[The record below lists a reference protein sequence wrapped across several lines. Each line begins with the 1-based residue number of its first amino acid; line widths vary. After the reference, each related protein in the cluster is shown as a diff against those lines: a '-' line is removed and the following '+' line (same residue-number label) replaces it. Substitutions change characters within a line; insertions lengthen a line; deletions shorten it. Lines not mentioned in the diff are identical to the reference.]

1 MDEMPS
7 LNGLQKYTCRITT
20 WPWLGLKGQEPASW
34 IVKKKRRTVS
44 ISKFIKEHKALAAG
58 WIAAVSL
65 ILLSGLIFVFFYLK
79 NQPKEQ
85 ARDISSELMAIETGD
100 LTYSDIYDEVL
111 ILAKDEEMREKLDRL
126 FDPLYMSDK
135 VNVLCIEDMADVLGV
150 SKQVYSSI
158 ISGRDELSTIS
169 RDEFDR
175 IYQNILETGEI
186 SGVERITVYIDSIRN
201 ENKKIVINDGYDDHS
216 CSLKRVDEELKGK
229 IIEAYAKDGDI
240 FKITGPSDGSFTLRN
255 VWVYE
260 TEAESCKFLFGG
272 DERIMKVKAGTKLDA
287 GRFCDIVFTNEG
299 ITGQVFCPSS
309 VRGRVLAINSSRIRL
324 KGKAWLSL
332 DEDMQV
338 YDISGG
344 TPVSPKT
351 VNRIIGYKEVRLV
364 LSSDDKVQ
372 GIIIEAPEI
381 ANEEIRVLLNEHGY
395 EDYVMDSVTIQPEEP
410 IYMQVGES
418 KDEILPSVLE
428 PGIEFTFRK
437 EEYPVGTVITL
448 WAENPEGKVKIS
460 SLERGYGAP
469 SYRGYIELTREEEG
483 FYVVNGLS
491 IEEYLYGVIS
501 SELPNSFDIEAQ
513 KALAV
518 CARGYAY
525 NHIEDGTFAEYGANV
540 DDTIMCQAYNNYPE
554 TETSIDA
561 VDETYGVVMTH
572 DGFVIMAYYFST
584 SAGVTCNN
592 AEIWEEEPEAYLTD
606 NIETPDKPIANLSN
620 EDSFINFMNTDYPDM
635 IEKDMPFYRWNIEF
649 TAKEMT
655 ETINRNLP
663 ERVERSTDWIQVM
676 TGPDT
681 FEYDENLKS
690 IGDVENVEVIKRSR
704 GGVVQEMLITG
715 SEATIKVEGY
725 TNVVGLITPEKVA
738 IVTATGTKQEGWNMI
753 PSPTYYVEKTAKG
766 FTIHGGGFGHGCG
779 LSQYGADLL
788 AKAGNDYR
796 YILLHYYK
804 DVKFDNIYSQVLESD
819 LDTASATDADKDKA
833 SVEEGETDKAT
844 DKEID
849 EKNSEDTTEQ

>member
-1 MDEMPS
+1 MQDHHLALAGTQRAGAGILDS
-7 LNGLQKYTCRITT
+7 QKE
-20 WPWLGLKGQEPASW
+20 KF
-34 IVKKKRRTVS
+34 RTVS

-65 ILLSGLIFVFFYLK
+65 IVLSGLIFVFFYVK

-111 ILAKDEEMREKLDRL
+111 ILAKDEAMSEKLDRL

-150 SKQVYSSI
+150 SKQVYSDI
-158 ISGRDELSTIS
+158 IGGRDELSTIS

-175 IYQNILETGEI
+175 IYLNILETGEI
-186 SGVERITVYIDSIRN
+186 GGVERITVYIDSIRN
-201 ENKKIVINDGYDDHS
+201 EDKKIIINDGYNDHA
-216 CSLKRVDEELKGK
+216 CSLKRIDDE
-229 IIEAYAKDGDI
+229 IIEAYTKDGDI

-260 TEAESCKFLFGG
+260 TENESCKFLFGS

-309 VRGRVLAINSSRIRL
+309 VRGRALAINSSRIRL

-332 DEDMQV
+332 DENVQV
-338 YDISGG
+338 YDISGEV
-344 TPVSPKT
+344 PVSPKS
-351 VNRIIGYKEVRLV
+351 VNRIVGYKEVRLV
-364 LSSDDKVQ
+364 LDSADKVQ
-372 GIIIEAPEI
+372 GIIIEDPEI

-395 EDYVMDSVTIQPEEP
+395 EDYVMDSVTIQSDKQVL
-410 IYMQVGES
+410 MQVGEN
-418 KDEILPSVLE
+418 KDEVLPSVIN
-428 PGIEFTFRK
+428 PDIELTFRK
-437 EEYPVGTVITL
+437 EEYPVGSVITL
-448 WAENPEGKVKIS
+448 WTEEPDGKIKIS

-469 SYRGYIELTREEEG
+469 SYRGYIEITREEEG

-525 NHIEDGTFAEYGANV
+525 NHIEDGTFAEHGANV

-606 NIETPDKPIANLSN
+606 NIETPDKPIANLSS
-620 EDSFINFMNTDYPDM
+620 EDAFVNFMNTDYPDM

-690 IGDVENVEVIKRSR
+690 IGDVENVEVITRSR
-704 GGVVQEMLITG
+704 GGVVQEILITG

-738 IVTATGTKQEGWNMI
+738 IVTATGAKQEGWNMI

-819 LDTASATDADKDKA
+819 VDTASATDADEDKDPDA
-833 SVEEGETDKAT
+833 EGETA
-844 DKEID
+844 KETE
-849 EKNSEDTTEQ
+849 EKSSEEEN